1 MTKILSKD
9 ELVKSAKEILE
20 ERNIKINEIY
30 FVDKSPEFDFG
41 NNVLG
46 LSNNIDSD

>member
-1 MTKILSKD
+1 MTKMLSKD